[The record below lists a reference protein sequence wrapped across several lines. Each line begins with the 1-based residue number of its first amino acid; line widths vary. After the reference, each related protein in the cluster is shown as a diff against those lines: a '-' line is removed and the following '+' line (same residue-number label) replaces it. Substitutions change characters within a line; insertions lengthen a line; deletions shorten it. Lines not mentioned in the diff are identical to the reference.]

1 MGRSERRAIHILD
14 GYFND
19 IKDEE
24 SETRPFV
31 VESEMQE
38 LVLCGD
44 VDTSSRLKLLMASTC
59 STI

>member
-31 VESEMQE
+31 VESETQE
-38 LVLCGD
+38 LVVAETLILAQG
-44 VDTSSRLKLLMASTC
+44 
-59 STI
+59 